1 MVLRNMAI
9 GDTSGRTLTV
19 GELDEL
25 PASADVRHFD
35 ELSHREQRRFLR
47 LLEDGPVAAD
57 EGLFTPGEI
66 VVFTEY
72 YRIRR
77 R

>member
-1 MVLRNMAI
+1 MVFCNMAI
-9 GDTSGRTLTV
+9 GDTARGKLTV
-19 GELDEL
+19 TKVEDL

-35 ELSHREQRRFLR
+35 ELSHGEQRRFLR
-47 LLEDGPVAAD
+47 MLERGPVAAD
-57 EGLFTPGEI
+57 EGLFTTGEI